1 MSFTRYSGV
10 HGQANVNAIV
20 AAVERSGGSVIVHAD
35 PTIAPYEM
43 TVRTP
48 FGDNVEL
55 VCYAF
60 TANKY
65 AQEGRPSDEHRFQV
79 KYGSDFQNYH
89 AIYIDPSRKKVTL
102 FFGFHE
108 ELDLFVAVDPAMHNP
123 TWFSRS
129 VEFKEADLREAIDE
143 GWHSWERERSE
154 ARRKQDMPLISLQ
167 TEAVC
172 AFRPEYFLRYV
183 AFERLATGIDPGER
197 MLLADRIARN
207 LSVQAPS
214 TIVLEPHPLELELG
228 LSAREILDVI
238 GDAFRLKVAVRGS
251 VAEHHLESRLRG
263 IKGLSQVEKID
274 EDGQPD
280 FRLSYRKRMFRIEC
294 KNVLRKVPANG
305 IPRVD
310 FQKTRATPGNKCSRY
325 YGPEQFDVLA
335 ACVHPVTEKWE
346 YMFCATS
353 SLLPHKECKGKLSSN
368 VVVGGDGWSGS
379 LLHVLDGI
387 TS

>member
-10 HGQANVNAIV
+10 HGQANVKAIV
-20 AAVERSGGSVIVHAD
+20 AAVERSGGKVIVPPD
-35 PTIAPYEM
+35 PTVAPYEL
-43 TVRTP
+43 TVRTLH
-48 FGDNVEL
+48 GDTVEL

-65 AQEGRPSDEHRFQV
+65 TQEGRPSDEHRFQI
-79 KYGSDFQNYH
+79 KYGSDFQSYH
-89 AIYIDPSRKKVTL
+89 NLFIDPARKKVTL
-102 FFGFHE
+102 FFGVHE
-108 ELDLFVAVDPAMHNP
+108 ALDLFVAVDPAMHNP

-129 VEFKEADLREAIDE
+129 IEFKEAFLREAIDK
-143 GWHSWERERSE
+143 GWHGWERERSDS
-154 ARRKQDMPLISLQ
+154 RRKQERPLMSQQ

-197 MLLADRIARN
+197 LLLADRIARN
-207 LSVQAPS
+207 LGRQPDSSV
-214 TIVLEPHPLELELG
+214 VLPPHPLEIELG

-251 VAEHHLESRLRG
+251 VAEHHLETYLRG
-263 IKGLSQVEKID
+263 IDGLTDVEKLD

-280 FRLSYRKRMFRIEC
+280 FRLSYRRRIFRVEC

-325 YGPEQFDVLA
+325 YGPEQFEVLA
-335 ACVHPVTEKWE
+335 ACVHPVTERWE
-346 YMFCATS
+346 YEFCATS
-353 SLLPHKECKGKLSSN
+353 SLPPHRECKGKLSST
-368 VVVGGDGWSGS
+368 VVVGGDAWSGS
-379 LLHVLDGI
+379 LLKVLDNL
-387 TS
+387 SS

>member
-1 MSFTRYSGV
+1 MGFKRYSGV
-10 HGQANVNAIV
+10 HGHANVKAII
-20 AAVERSGGSVIVHAD
+20 AAVERSGGKVIVPPD
-35 PTIAPYEM
+35 PTVAPYEL
-43 TVRTP
+43 TVRTLH
-48 FGDNVEL
+48 GDMVEL

-65 AQEGRPSDEHRFQV
+65 TQGERPSDEHRFQV

-89 AIYIDPSRKKVTL
+89 DIFIDPSRKKITL
-102 FFGFHE
+102 FFGVHE
-108 ELDLFVAVDPAMHNP
+108 QLDLFVAVDPAMHNP

-129 VEFKEADLREAIDE
+129 VEFKEADLLKAKDE
-143 GWHSWERERSE
+143 GWHGWERERSD
-154 ARRKQDMPLISLQ
+154 ARRKQERPRMSLQ

-197 MLLADRIARN
+197 LLLADRIARN
-207 LSVQAPS
+207 LSRRAPGTS
-214 TIVLEPHPLELELG
+214 GLAPHPLELELG

-251 VAEHHLESRLRG
+251 VAEHHLESHLRG

-280 FRLSYRKRMFRIEC
+280 FRLSYRRREFKIEC
-294 KNVLRKVPANG
+294 KNVLRKLPANG

-335 ACVHPVTEKWE
+335 ACVHPVTERWE
-346 YMFCATS
+346 YLFCSTS
-353 SLLPHKECKGKLSSN
+353 SLQPHPSCKGKLAPL
-368 VVVGGDGWSGS
+368 VVVGGAGWSKS
-379 LLHVLDGI
+379 LLEVLDAI
-387 TS
+387 RS